1 MEKVRRDECAE
12 DQNRHRNEHNRD
24 EQGLGIG
31 SEYEP
36 PSKDELIIPFP
47 SLVDSLL
54 RLPHVAAAAED
65 SGPVSAA
72 SSSGIDGEHDG
83 IGTGTRKRW
92 I

>member
-1 MEKVRRDECAE
+1 MSQSEGNGE
-12 DQNRHRNEHNRD
+12 DP
-24 EQGLGIG
+24 
-31 SEYEP
+31 Y
-36 PSKDELIIPFP
+36 IIPFP

-72 SSSGIDGEHDG
+72 ASSGIDGEHDG